1 MGYFGFTWL
10 ESQDECSK
18 RDMILVEIKTKDKF
32 LELTKLIE
40 KVVDKNEGKYL
51 WTGGIRE
58 KLPVENFVWHSTGE
72 KFTYSNWFNCLSKS
86 GFVCEYSNENHIQQQ
101 LQIEIE
107 KNLQLQNELNNQKQE
122 YEEQLQNLKEQ
133 NLQEQDEL
141 NENLKAEIV
150 KQENLKQMLKSQ
162 EEQIKQLSDQK
173 TELIEQLAMELKK
186 TRNFRA
192 GNG

>member
-1 MGYFGFTWL
+1 MYIDFFHIIVVSLIFSKIIHICAAGQIYKTESNHLYFIEFENNFTWL

-72 KFTYSNWFNCLSKS
+72 KFTYSNWFSNFPNDKNPKSCL
-86 GFVCEYSNENHIQQQ
+86 
-101 LQIEIE
+101 
-107 KNLQLQNELNNQKQE
+107 ELVSVFDWQW
-122 YEEQLQNLKEQ
+122 
-133 NLQEQDEL
+133 
-141 NENLKAEIV
+141 
-150 KQENLKQMLKSQ
+150 
-162 EEQIKQLSDQK
+162 
-173 TELIEQLAMELKK
+173 
-186 TRNFRA
+186 RH
-192 GNG
+192 